1 MLSAK
6 IKDIKIRKKVYD
18 SEVNKKAIKFLFIN
32 ILMNKNLNIKLKE
45 KIRFLLSKMLN
56 KSASKTKITRRCS
69 LTNRN
74 RVSDRK
80 LGISRIL
87 LRDMLKAGIVPGYKK
102 AIW

>member
-6 IKDIKIRKKVYD
+6 VKDIKIRHKFYNT
-18 SEVNKKAIKFLFIN
+18 ELNKNINKFLFTNVLCNPTLSFKVKAKARVLLLKLI
-32 ILMNKNLNIKLKE
+32 NKNI
-45 KIRFLLSKMLN
+45 
-56 KSASKTKITRRCS
+56 SKTKITRRCS
-69 LTNRN
+69 ITNRN

-87 LRDMLKAGIVPGYKK
+87 LRDMLRAGIVPGYKK